1 MDDKGK
7 MKVITMDDVT
17 DEIIDF
23 DDLESQL
30 EGKLGKKYLRYEKQ
44 RMRRLA

>member
-17 DEIIDF
+17 DKIIDF
-23 DDLESQL
+23 ADLESQL
-30 EGKLGKKYLRYEKQ
+30 EGKLGEKISEI
-44 RMRRLA
+44 RKIKE

>member
-1 MDDKGK
+1 MDDKSK
-7 MKVITMDDVT
+7 MKGITMDDVT

-30 EGKLGKKYLRYEKQ
+30 EGKLG
-44 RMRRLA
+44 